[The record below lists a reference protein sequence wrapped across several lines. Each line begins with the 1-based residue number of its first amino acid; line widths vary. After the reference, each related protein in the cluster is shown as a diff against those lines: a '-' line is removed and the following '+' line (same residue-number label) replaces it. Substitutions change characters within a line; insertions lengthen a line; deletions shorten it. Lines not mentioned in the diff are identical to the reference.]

1 MSRPSHPSG
10 QLNCHNLTQLQ
21 MSRSRL
27 QFGRTL
33 RNFVLVFL
41 FVLIS
46 EKQQPLFADLDK
58 IGTVVGLA
66 SDLYSGG
73 VALEGKTVLSPALVV
88 HSWRNDYYGYYANIK
103 FGHYGRLT
111 RSIVGD
117 YKYELRTL
125 NPDGTT
131 YSVSNETFPINV
143 FRRRNYRCDRSTMAF
158 EGVPALKH
166 VFNELEDFVVA
177 LYHASPPVKTGFNP
191 PKAPY
196 KFIARTDA
204 VSLPNNCNPIDP
216 LSVEVD
222 CKVILRKD
230 WGTVYERFPLVDV
243 EYAWPPSVWGEMYL
257 EDIDGNEVIRLK
269 AGF

>member
-1 MSRPSHPSG
+1 MGPPHPSG
-10 QLNCHNLTQLQ
+10 QLNCHNITQLQ

-66 SDLYSGG
+66 SDLYSGS

-103 FGHYGRLT
+103 FGTHSRINRNPFT
-111 RSIVGD
+111 GD
-117 YKYELRTL
+117 YIYELRTL
-125 NPDGTT
+125 KPNGT
-131 YSVSNETFPINV
+131 YSVSDNV
-143 FRRRNYRCDRSTMAF
+143 FLVKSLRRRNYRCDLSKTSI
-158 EGVPALKH
+158 GVPVQKFIYN
-166 VFNELEDFVVA
+166 VIDDFVVA
-177 LYHASPPVKTGFNP
+177 LYHASPPVKTGLRP
-191 PKAPY
+191 PGAPY

-204 VSLPNNCNPIDP
+204 VSLPNDCNPIDP
-216 LSVEVD
+216 VSVDVD

-257 EDIDGNEVIRLK
+257 ENSDGIEVKRLK

>member
-1 MSRPSHPSG
+1 
-10 QLNCHNLTQLQ
+10 
-21 MSRSRL
+21 MSRSRP
-27 QFGRTL
+27 QFRRTL

-41 FVLIS
+41 LVLIS

-66 SDLYSGG
+66 SDLYSGS
-73 VALEGKTVLSPALVV
+73 VALEGKTVLSPALAV
-88 HSWRNDYYGYYANIK
+88 HSWRNDYFGYYSNIK
-103 FGHYGRLT
+103 FATHGRIT
-111 RSIVGD
+111 RNPFTGD
-117 YKYELRTL
+117 YIYEFRELQP
-125 NPDGTT
+125 NGTYT
-131 YSVSNETFPINV
+131 VSDKTFPLKYL
-143 FRRRNYRCDRSTMAF
+143 RRRNYRCDRSTKAF
-158 EGVPALKH
+158 EGVPAKQTIY
-166 VFNELEDFVVA
+166 NELEDFVVA

-222 CKVILRKD
+222 CKVILGKD
-230 WGTVYERFPLVDV
+230 WGTVYERFPLVDF

-257 EDIDGNEVIRLK
+257 ADIDGNEVKVLK